1 MSRLLDARIA
11 TLMTNFAALTP
22 AGQKRFLELLNI
34 YLYASPVQRRQLRSD
49 WQGAMAAPC
58 GCGHDDAAHVGTT
71 ARRA

>member
-22 AGQKRFLELLNI
+22 AGQKRFLELLNL

-49 WQGAMAAPC
+49 WQGAMAVAC
-58 GCGHDDAAHVGTT
+58 RCGHDDSLHVGAP